1 MKLLWLDL
9 EMSGL
14 DPDKDVIL
22 EVAAIITNKD
32 LEELSSFQKVV
43 HQSEFLLK
51 GMDEWNT
58 SHHQTSGLWNSVL
71 NSKESLE
78 QVEEDLLKFLDLFF
92 KPNEKIFLAGNS
104 IYHDRN
110 FIKKYM
116 QSLERRLH
124 HRLLDV
130 SSWKLIFFNKYN
142 IQYKKQN
149 THRALD
155 DIKESIAELQ
165 HYIRFCDFKK
175 ITNTDDTENN

>member
-22 EVAAIITNKD
+22 EVAAIVTNKD
-32 LEELSSFQKVV
+32 LEEVSSFNKVV
-43 HQSEFLLK
+43 HHGEFRLK

-58 SHHQTSGLWNSVL
+58 SHHQASGLWASVL
-71 NSKESLE
+71 NSKDSLE
-78 QVEEDLLKFLDLFF
+78 QVEEELLTFLDKFF
-92 KPNEKIFLAGNS
+92 KSNEKIFLAGNS

-116 QSLERRLH
+116 KSLERRLH

-155 DIKESIAELQ
+155 DTKESIAELQ
-165 HYIRFCDFKK
+165 HYMSFCDFDKGKK
-175 ITNTDDTENN
+175 LDGESD